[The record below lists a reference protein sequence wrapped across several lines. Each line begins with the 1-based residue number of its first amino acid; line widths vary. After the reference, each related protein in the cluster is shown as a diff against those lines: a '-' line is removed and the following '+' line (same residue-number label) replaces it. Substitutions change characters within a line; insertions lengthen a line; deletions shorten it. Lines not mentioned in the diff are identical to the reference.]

1 MSKSH
6 CFDLVQATDSGARRF
21 QHGAWR
27 RGFASE
33 TLAGEV
39 APFGITVNKVL
50 PGRTETARLA
60 LIVEAKASRSSKLVE
75 AMAE

>member
-1 MSKSH
+1 M
-6 CFDLVQATDSGARRF
+6 VRGAV
-21 QHGAWR
+21 ALP
-27 RGFASE
+27 AE

-50 PGRTETARLA
+50 RGATETARLA